1 MPQIA
6 SLGDRN
12 FNISKREFNGN
23 ILSEIKI
30 LDNEN
35 KVIEIAKLIGGE
47 NYTENS
53 IIAAKELIE
62 ELI

>member
-1 MPQIA
+1 LPQIA

-12 FNISKREFNGN
+12 FNISKREFKGN
-23 ILSEIKI
+23 TLSEIKV
-30 LDNEN
+30 LDNDN
-35 KVIEIAKLIGGE
+35 KIIEVAKLIGGE

-53 IIAAKELIE
+53 IIASKELIE